1 MDAPAPD
8 RRAGPAGATG
18 SRATTTRDDRRATAD
33 LGERLLIPL
42 VRKLERS
49 WPASV
54 ALILLAFM
62 ALSFLRSA

>member
-18 SRATTTRDDRRATAD
+18 SRAARTRGDRGATAD
-33 LGERLLIPL
+33 LGGRLLLPL
-42 VRKLERS
+42 VRKLERN
-49 WPASV
+49 WPVSV